1 MPRREVTGRKPGV
14 SADRGPPL
22 IGGPPPAVYDIR
34 GFCQAHKISTDH
46 YYRMSRAGL
55 GPVVMR
61 LGHRTLI
68 SFRERRRVAPSLRG
82 TAQARRRRS
91 RRSRQIPD
99 ARAAPA
105 ANWRGGR
112 RMSSARLQ
120 PKSGPRPMRD
130 SQILLHA

>member
-68 SFRERRRVAPSLRG
+68 SFESAAAWRRRCEEPRKPAVAAAAAAAKFLTHERLRPPIG
-82 TAQARRRRS
+82 EE
-91 RRSRQIPD
+91 D
-99 ARAAPA
+99 AE
-105 ANWRGGR
+105 
-112 RMSSARLQ
+112 
-120 PKSGPRPMRD
+120 
-130 SQILLHA
+130 